1 MTVLYWS
8 LNQQYLINKHNS
20 NEALNTGKYGG
31 QVYVDMNHILWQPSS
46 RGLPHIELEKTII
59 LFRKVNVSDFRICNF
74 RSQNVMS
81 LLKIDLEIIIQTIL
95 NDPIYLQIS
104 EMDQNWIKQ
113 KLFKSVDV
121 VPSKDLS
128 DSEMNF
134 QIFIYFFSIIQ
145 V

>member
-1 MTVLYWS
+1 
-8 LNQQYLINKHNS
+8 
-20 NEALNTGKYGG
+20 
-31 QVYVDMNHILWQPSS
+31 
-46 RGLPHIELEKTII
+46 
-59 LFRKVNVSDFRICNF
+59 
-74 RSQNVMS
+74 MS
-81 LLKIDLEIIIQTIL
+81 LLKIDLEIIIETIV

-104 EMDQNWIKQ
+104 EIDQNWIKQ

-145 V
+145 VKSYLDLVTSMLVTDVGDQMTDSGYR